1 MRPESDINIPIIG
14 IGLYIILYIRL
25 GIMLDIDI
33 HNVINITYINM
44 HTFLCRTPKKP
55 TLSSSATH
63 MVAT

>member
-14 IGLYIILYIRL
+14 VGLYIILYIRL

-44 HTFLCRTPKKP
+44 RTFSL
-55 TLSSSATH
+55 
-63 MVAT
+63 